1 MLHPLD
7 ASAEPTTNW
16 QRPRDSNFEAVE
28 TEADLTMSCLIFFPM
43 YFQQLSMFF
52 SEIQKSNLGIFS
64 FLKFFRCRAQSY
76 RYLSMR
82 RYDRSS
88 AAQKIRICILGGG
101 GVQRASYGRLIF
113 TSKSR
118 RRNSK
123 AAQLN
128 AAAMFQR
135 KCISLLPNEIG
146 ANERN

>member
-101 GVQRASYGRLIF
+101 GPKSILWKVDLHLKKPSPQLKGGAIECSGNV
-113 TSKSR
+113 SK
-118 RRNSK
+118 K
-123 AAQLN
+123 VH
-128 AAAMFQR
+128 
-135 KCISLLPNEIG
+135 LPL
-146 ANERN
+146 AK